1 MSQTMS
7 ENLRVEQH
15 GAVRVLTINRPDAKN
30 ALHGLL
36 RSALRTALAE
46 ADRDDSVNAV
56 VLTGTD
62 PVFSAGVDFKNLE
75 QGPGE
80 TGSPLDLTPGGAIRA
95 VRKPVICAING
106 ACVSGALEVALS
118 CSFIV
123 ASERAR
129 FADTHAQLGV
139 LPTWGLT
146 ALLPRAV
153 GVRKA
158 REMSVTGRFIEAAE
172 ALRIGLVN
180 HVVEHDRL
188 LEFTL
193 GLAERIP
200 SNTAVTDMLSLYDRG
215 QDLALAA
222 ALSLETNSSIGR
234 TYDLAA
240 FTAAGSK
247 TAANQREA
255 KTAEGNSR

>member
-1 MSQTMS
+1 MT

-15 GAVRVLTINRPDAKN
+15 GAVRLLTIDRPEAKN
-30 ALHGLL
+30 ALHGPL
-36 RSALRTALAE
+36 RSALRIAMAE
-46 ADRDDSVNAV
+46 ADRDDAVSAV

-75 QGPGE
+75 RGPGE

-95 VRKPVICAING
+95 VRKPVVCAVNG

-129 FADTHAQLGV
+129 FADTHARLGV

-146 ALLPRAV
+146 ALLPAAI

-158 REMSVTGRFIEAAE
+158 REMSITGGFVDAAE
-172 ALRIGLVN
+172 AQRIGLVN
-180 HVVEHDRL
+180 HVVAHDEL
-188 LEFTL
+188 LQFTL
-193 GLAERIP
+193 GLASRIP
-200 SNTAVTDMLSLYDRG
+200 SNTAVTEMLSLYDRG
-215 QDLALAA
+215 QDLTLAA
-222 ALSLETNSSIGR
+222 ALSLETTSSIGR

-247 TAANQREA
+247 TSASQRE
-255 KTAEGNSR
+255 GQQQ